1 MSSVLCSLH
10 VRTRNVFMLK
20 RMQNGSEKQSAKL
33 EKEKEQM
40 LGRLTFL
47 KPNPDP
53 KPSAPKDTEKEGE
66 GEGDVEMEAGEAPP
80 ATEDVKIDR

>member
-1 MSSVLCSLH
+1 M
-10 VRTRNVFMLK
+10 
-20 RMQNGSEKQSAKL
+20 EKL

-53 KPSAPKDTEKEGE
+53 KPPASSDPEKEGDA
-66 GEGDVEMEAGEAPP
+66 EGDVEMEAGEAPP